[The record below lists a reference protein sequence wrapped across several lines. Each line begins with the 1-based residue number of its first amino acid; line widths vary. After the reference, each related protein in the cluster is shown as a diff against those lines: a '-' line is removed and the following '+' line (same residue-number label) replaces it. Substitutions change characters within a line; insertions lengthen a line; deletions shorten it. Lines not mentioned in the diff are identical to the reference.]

1 MRNKLII
8 KLDDE
13 KHEKTFFEVE
23 TSFGKFK
30 IEEGLEG
37 LEIQKFENCGKDVL
51 NTTMWVKP
59 SCSNVIIIK

>member
-13 KHEKTFFEVE
+13 KHERTFFEVE
-23 TSFGKFK
+23 TSFGKFRIK
-30 IEEGLEG
+30 EELEG
-37 LEIQKFENCGKDVL
+37 LEICKTENCGEDVL
-51 NTTMWVKP
+51 NTAMWVKP